1 MICQPKVRISINV
14 IYLHFLYI
22 FLQKVKNYYDI
33 SSDIN
38 VWFLIFSAL
47 QHFFSKMC
55 YHTHRQ
61 QEPLSFD
68 HTLMRLLDDIDASN
82 YEKITNLPCLS
93 IIVLIAETLNQL

>member
-1 MICQPKVRISINV
+1 MIYFSFFV
-14 IYLHFLYI
+14 Y

-61 QEPLSFD
+61 PETLSFA
-68 HTLMRLLDDIDASN
+68 HNLMRLLDDIDASN
-82 YEKITNLPCLS
+82 YEKITRVLCLP
-93 IIVLIAETLNQL
+93 IIVLIAETLNPL